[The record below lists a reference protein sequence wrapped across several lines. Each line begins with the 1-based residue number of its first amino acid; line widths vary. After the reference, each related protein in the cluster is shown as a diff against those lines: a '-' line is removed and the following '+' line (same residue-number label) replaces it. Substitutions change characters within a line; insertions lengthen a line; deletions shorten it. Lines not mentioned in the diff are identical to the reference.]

1 MGAEALPIHR
11 RPRRKPKAKGK
22 YKGRP
27 KSISPAPIL
36 ELLNGGLSMRKT
48 ADQLGISLST
58 VQRVK
63 IESFAVM
70 DEALNET
77 DRKAQMLRRPRY
89 SENKM

>member
-1 MGAEALPIHR
+1 MRGLFNAGKSFSSSALKSAVAIDI
-11 RPRRKPKAKGK
+11 AIAIAQGK

-48 ADQLGISLST
+48 AERLGISLST

-63 IESFAVM
+63 IENRLVVGVNDA
-70 DEALNET
+70 
-77 DRKAQMLRRPRY
+77 
-89 SENKM
+89 